1 MPKRSRGFTLLEI
14 MLVIMIIGC
23 SVGIVVLSLPNIST
37 DGRDIKTI
45 SERLAASI
53 QMAADQSVMEGR
65 TIALYVDD
73 KGYKF
78 MVRAPREDA
87 EDEKKDADSEDVDST
102 EDSAKEQSGTSADT
116 MPTPWE
122 DQVWA
127 LYTKEKFVATRDFPE
142 KTEIKLDLGG
152 LPLESEESRLG
163 SDKQGWFDTG
173 SHPEDEGEEPLPEPQ
188 IYILPGNEITPF
200 TLTLS
205 LLEEGQSEPAS
216 ENYRQIKVDEAGKVR
231 VLTAAEVKAE
241 AQK

>member
-37 DGRDIKTI
+37 DGRDIKTV

-53 QMAADQSVMEGR
+53 QMAADQAVMEGR

-78 MVRAPREDA
+78 MVRAAKQGLEEQQNREEDA
-87 EDEKKDADSEDVDST
+87 DNIDEAS
-102 EDSAKEQSGTSADT
+102 DSAASNSDASAGT
-116 MPTPWE
+116 MPTAWE

-127 LYTKEKFVATRDFPE
+127 LYSKDKFVATRDFPE
-142 KTEIKLDLGG
+142 KTEIKLDVGG

-173 SHPEDEGEEPLPEPQ
+173 TRADDEAPLPEPQ

-205 LLEEGQSEPAS
+205 LLEEGQSEPS
-216 ENYRQIKVDEAGKVR
+216 SDNYRQIKVDDTGKVR
-231 VLTAAEVKAE
+231 LLTEAEVKAE
-241 AQK
+241 ALK

>member
-1 MPKRSRGFTLLEI
+1 
-14 MLVIMIIGC
+14 
-23 SVGIVVLSLPNIST
+23 
-37 DGRDIKTI
+37 
-45 SERLAASI
+45 
-53 QMAADQSVMEGR
+53 MAADQSVMEGR

-216 ENYRQIKVDEAGKVR
+216 ENYRQIKVDEAGRVR

>member
-87 EDEKKDADSEDVDST
+87 EDEKKDADSEDLDST
-102 EDSAKEQSGTSADT
+102 EDSAKEQSATSADT

-173 SHPEDEGEEPLPEPQ
+173 SHLDDEGEEPLPEPQ

>member
-78 MVRAPREDA
+78 MVRAPKEDA
-87 EDEKKDADSEDVDST
+87 GDEKKEADSEDLDST
-102 EDSAKEQSGTSADT
+102 EDATKEQSAASADT

-122 DQVWA
+122 DQIWA

-152 LPLESEESRLG
+152 LPLESEENRLG
-163 SDKQGWFDTG
+163 SDKQGWFDAG
-173 SHPEDEGEEPLPEPQ
+173 SNSDDEGEAPLPEPQ

>member
-152 LPLESEESRLG
+152 LPLESEESRVG
-163 SDKQGWFDTG
+163 SDKPGGFDTG
-173 SHPEDEGEEPLPEPQ
+173 SPPEDEGEEPLPEPQ

-216 ENYRQIKVDEAGKVR
+216 ENYRQIKVDEAGRVR